1 MIKVQTQAKRNKKSM
16 QKVTLLNFLIVVVK
30 CAEIIMFSFF
40 IPLSDMHMFWG
51 GDFVQVKRGAWT

>member
-1 MIKVQTQAKRNKKSM
+1 M

-30 CAEIIMFSFF
+30 YAEIIMFSFF

-51 GDFVQVKRGAWT
+51 GDFVQVKKGVWT